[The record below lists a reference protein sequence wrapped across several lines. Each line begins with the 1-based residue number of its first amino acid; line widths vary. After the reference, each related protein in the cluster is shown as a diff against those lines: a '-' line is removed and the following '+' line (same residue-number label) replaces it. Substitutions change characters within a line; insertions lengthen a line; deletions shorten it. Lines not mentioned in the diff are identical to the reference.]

1 MTLEAVIS
9 QETTQS
15 VENFFTIISVIRRGC
30 CSNLTFFTALLQ
42 CYCFLLQYPAVFC
55 FAWCYIFLSETMIW
69 LVRYGRNVRQPA
81 FLGV

>member
-9 QETTQS
+9 QKTTQS
-15 VENFFTIISVIRRGC
+15 VENFFTISSVIRRGC

-55 FAWCYIFLSETMIW
+55 FGVIPLSETMIW
-69 LVRYGRNVRQPA
+69 LVWYSRNVRQLA
-81 FLGV
+81 LLGV